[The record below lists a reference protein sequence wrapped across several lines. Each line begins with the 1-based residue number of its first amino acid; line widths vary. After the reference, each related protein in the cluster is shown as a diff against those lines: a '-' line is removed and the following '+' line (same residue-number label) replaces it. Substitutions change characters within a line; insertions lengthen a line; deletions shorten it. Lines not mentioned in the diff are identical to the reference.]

1 MSLQKAFIL
10 ALRERQSCIY
20 YLIQWMFFFSSSSVS
35 VEISFC
41 HCETF
46 VAVNTSSIFESDES
60 DLMAPHGS
68 RLAVTLAASVLFILK
83 SQLCTRQKLFQ
94 FFFFPTHVLP
104 RWRRFGCCISRM

>member
-1 MSLQKAFIL
+1 MHLLSY
-10 ALRERQSCIY
+10 SVDV
-20 YLIQWMFFFSSSSVS
+20 FFSSSSVS

-41 HCETF
+41 HCETS
-46 VAVNTSSIFESDES
+46 VAANTSSIFESDES

-83 SQLCTRQKLFQ
+83 SQLCTRQKLLQ
-94 FFFFPTHVLP
+94 FFFPAHVFP

>member
-1 MSLQKAFIL
+1 M
-10 ALRERQSCIY
+10 
-20 YLIQWMFFFSSSSVS
+20 S

-41 HCETF
+41 QCETF

-94 FFFFPTHVLP
+94 FFFFFSCSCFAQMETVWLLYK
-104 RWRRFGCCISRM
+104 